1 MKLSKYNLLVQSD
14 HDDQYILFNT
24 FNGNCIMISSS
35 VADAIK
41 QSNLE
46 LLTKQDI
53 DLFEQTGVL
62 IPDNVEEDKI
72 YSYMQNQ
79 EKYASSYL
87 SATVLL
93 TESCNLRCI
102 YCFQGHDRT
111 PVTMDIEQADR
122 FISFLTAAA
131 KMNGSKHVAVLLFG
145 GEPLINIEIGF
156 YILSK
161 VKEFCQQN
169 EMVFSSSII
178 TNGTLL
184 DEYIIKKLDEFN
196 CKMIQI
202 TLDGIKKTHDTRR
215 MYANGNGSFDDTI
228 GALKLLKNYGK
239 IHTVVRVNVDK
250 TNLYET
256 YQLLEYIGKNGLDL
270 TKFTVDFGIV
280 RGGTSACADYSP
292 KCFSESEIGDVLY
305 NLWNFAEKQGFKYK
319 IRPMRK
325 TMYCGLYSNNQFTVA
340 PNCDVYKCWEHVGQ
354 EEHLMGKI
362 DENGNL
368 RVTYAYYD
376 WMSVDP
382 LKNAECSESVYLP
395 VCGGGCGVVSYN
407 ETGTYHA
414 KGCFKVKGT
423 IEKQVLK
430 YVEEITKANIDPL
443 NYCDC
448 KGGCGKE

>member
-62 IPDNVEEDKI
+62 IPDNVEEEKI
-72 YSYMQNQ
+72 YSYMHNR
-79 EKYASSYL
+79 EKYASTHI

-131 KMNGSKHVAVLLFG
+131 KMTGSKHVAVLLFG

-239 IHTVVRVNVDK
+239 IHTVVRV
-250 TNLYET
+250 
-256 YQLLEYIGKNGLDL
+256 
-270 TKFTVDFGIV
+270 
-280 RGGTSACADYSP
+280 
-292 KCFSESEIGDVLY
+292 
-305 NLWNFAEKQGFKYK
+305 
-319 IRPMRK
+319 
-325 TMYCGLYSNNQFTVA
+325 
-340 PNCDVYKCWEHVGQ
+340 
-354 EEHLMGKI
+354 
-362 DENGNL
+362 
-368 RVTYAYYD
+368 
-376 WMSVDP
+376 
-382 LKNAECSESVYLP
+382 
-395 VCGGGCGVVSYN
+395 
-407 ETGTYHA
+407 
-414 KGCFKVKGT
+414 
-423 IEKQVLK
+423 
-430 YVEEITKANIDPL
+430 
-443 NYCDC
+443 
-448 KGGCGKE
+448 

>member
-1 MKLSKYNLLVQSD
+1 MMTS
-14 HDDQYILFNT
+14 
-24 FNGNCIMISSS
+24 
-35 VADAIK
+35 
-41 QSNLE
+41 
-46 LLTKQDI
+46 
-53 DLFEQTGVL
+53 
-62 IPDNVEEDKI
+62 I
-72 YSYMQNQ
+72 YY
-79 EKYASSYL
+79 
-87 SATVLL
+87 
-93 TESCNLRCI
+93 
-102 YCFQGHDRT
+102 
-111 PVTMDIEQADR
+111 P
-122 FISFLTAAA
+122 
-131 KMNGSKHVAVLLFG
+131 NGSKHVAVLLFG

-382 LKNAECSESVYLP
+382 LKNAECSECVYLP